1 MCRQDAAGH
10 GKLQT
15 GRWGGGPPAW
25 QSNMAATSGKLGGT
39 VRTGRCIAHPTLHI
53 SYWEPKISSTFEE
66 GKKPL
71 HRKLEHRP
79 LVLVVYLYLPIWSY
93 PPCVEHLKLHQAYN
107 QQKLS
112 TVLIMQI
119 GEIYMLP
126 SFTPFKYD
134 MLQNIQFLGIV
145 FPPDWRVLA
154 NTCQTHFCPFVWPT
168 LLSQPCLVLGTAVG
182 IEGGEN

>member
-15 GRWGGGPPAW
+15 GRWGGGPPAR
-25 QSNMAATSGKLGGT
+25 QSNMADTSGKLGGA

-53 SYWEPKISSTFEE
+53 AYWEPKISSTFEE

-71 HRKLEHRP
+71 HQKLEHRP

-93 PPCVEHLKLHQAYN
+93 LPCVEHLKLHQAYN

-119 GEIYMLP
+119 WEIYMLP

-145 FPPDWRVLA
+145 FPPDSRVLA
-154 NTCQTHFCPFVWPT
+154 NTCRTQFCPCVWPT
-168 LLSQPCLVLGTAVG
+168 LSSQPCPVLGTAVG
-182 IEGGEN
+182 IKGGRN